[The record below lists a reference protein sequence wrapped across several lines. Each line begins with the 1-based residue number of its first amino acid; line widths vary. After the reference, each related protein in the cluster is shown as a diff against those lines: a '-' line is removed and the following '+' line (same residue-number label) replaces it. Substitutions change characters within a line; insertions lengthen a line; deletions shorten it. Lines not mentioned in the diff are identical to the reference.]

1 MHRFSSLGLLLLA
14 GIAAAQVHGPDLAGM
29 DVKVSPGDDFY
40 AYANG
45 GWIKAT
51 EIPADRSSY
60 GNGAILV
67 ELTAQRVNELLKGVA
82 TQHAP
87 AGSEA
92 RQIDDFYASFMDEAA
107 IESQGLK
114 VMAPTFERIDG

>member
-29 DVKVSPGDDFY
+29 DVKVAPGDDFY

-45 GWIKAT
+45 AWINAT

-60 GNGAILV
+60 GNGAILA
-67 ELTAQRVNELLKGVA
+67 ELTAQRVNDLLKAAAVP
-82 TQHAP
+82 HAH

-92 RQIDDFYASFMDEAA
+92 QQIGDFYESFLDEAA
-107 IESQGLK
+107 IE
-114 VMAPTFERIDG
+114 